1 MNKTRNLIIISLSSI
16 LLAQG
21 INPLTWSPVEEDN
34 RFIQQ
39 VWGQVCNGTGILNSD
54 TDVCNTQWGQHQL
67 EIDIDNDGDNDFIA
81 KVYEDWHTGFQGL
94 GVFKN
99 VYNEDSNNVFVLD
112 SIYRQCGSHGG
123 ISAGYFNDDEFID
136 IYFSTGGYHGPEW
149 MLPDL
154 DCLEQ
159 DFFYLGTSTGE
170 FLQDTLDNS
179 LPTQDSFWIEGF
191 RQDVFDVNNDGI
203 DEIIA
208 SYYFTNSGEYNIA
221 ILSYNEG
228 IQNFDTLDVINPLG
242 VGVPADESGGR
253 VFEWKTADLNG
264 DGWNDMIVTTQM
276 DTDEFWINDIYAY
289 WGDGNGLNFD
299 SPTLLASI
307 PALYG
312 ALSMV
317 GDEESLTPLDYDS
330 NGDDEILMWFA
341 LFNSNLDYATIPI
354 DSLPQAELRLYD
366 LQGDT
371 LIDITDDAFFEGD
384 NNDFNSQGNGVFIK
398 DLNNDG
404 VDDILFSTTWCL
416 EKVNISG
423 VDPGSP
429 GSMGDNECASFA
441 LNLDGKFHLYEVEP
455 TGAGPEEQTIQ
466 QFSIE
471 LDNYENDTFIYLDF
485 YDQTYDCS
493 AGNDLSDP
501 DWFPEDW
508 PAQIWH
514 YSNQVEKIMLNS
526 NIDSTNADT
535 IQTLA
540 WVSDIVA
547 DIYRVQLSLDNFGED
562 VVLDTLITDTLIII
576 DSLLPESNY
585 SVRVRGEN
593 EAGQGLWSDTL
604 NFTTIFLESDKEK
617 SFLPK
622 KFALHQNFPN
632 PFNPITTLRYDL
644 PEDSFVKITVYDIL
658 GNVVNNI
665 LNQKEESG
673 YKLVQWNAIN
683 NQGQPVSAGLYLYS
697 IEAGEF
703 RKTKKM
709 ILLK

>member
-1 MNKTRNLIIISLSSI
+1 MKKYLFIV
-16 LLAQG
+16 LLVGVCFGQG
-21 INPLTWSPVEEDN
+21 INPLKWYQVHEDN

-39 VWGQVCNGTGILNSD
+39 AWFRVCNGTDIQNSD
-54 TDVCNTQWGQHQL
+54 GEQCGLQWGQHQL

-154 DCLEQ
+154 NCLEQ

-179 LPTQDSFWIEGF
+179 LPIQDSFWIEGF

-208 SYYFTNSGEYNIA
+208 SYYFTNSGEYNIT

-228 IQNFDTLDVINPLG
+228 LQNFDTLDVINPLG
-242 VGVPADESGGR
+242 VGVSADESGGR

-289 WGDGNGLNFD
+289 WGNENGLNFD

-341 LFNSNLDYATIPI
+341 LFEESEYATLPI
-354 DSLPQAELRLYD
+354 DSIPQAELRLYD

-371 LIDITDDAFFEGD
+371 LIDITEDAFFTGD
-384 NNDFNSQGNGVFIK
+384 NNDFNEPGNGVFIK

-423 VDPGSP
+423 VDPGRP
-429 GSMGDNECASFA
+429 GSMGNNECASFA
-441 LNLDGKFHLYEVEP
+441 LNLDGKFHLYEVES

-485 YDQTYDCS
+485 YDKTYDCS
-493 AGNDLSDP
+493 AGNDLSNP

-508 PAQIWH
+508 PSQIWH
-514 YSNQVEKIMLNS
+514 YSNQVDKINFNS

-535 IQTLA
+535 IQTIS
-540 WVSDIVA
+540 WESDIIA
-547 DIYRVQLSLDNFGED
+547 DAYRVQLSLDD
-562 VVLDTLITDTLIII
+562 LDFIVDTIITDTMIVI
-576 DSLLPESNY
+576 DGLLPENEY
-585 SVRVRGEN
+585 YIRVRGEN
-593 EAGQGLWSDTL
+593 EAGEGLWSDSL
-604 NFTTIFLESDKEK
+604 IFTTISLESDKEK
-617 SFLPK
+617 RFLPN
-622 KFALHQNFPN
+622 KFSLHQNYPN
-632 PFNPITTLRYDL
+632 PFNPTTSLRYDL
-644 PEDSFVKITVYDIL
+644 PNDGLVNITIYNMMGRIVKTL
-658 GNVVNNI
+658 VNGS
-665 LNQKEESG
+665 QTAGFKS
-673 YKLVQWNAIN
+673 VQWNATN
-683 NQGQPVSAGLYLYS
+683 NQGEPVSAAVYLYT
-697 IEAGEF
+697 IQAGEF
-703 RKTKKM
+703 RQTKKM
-709 ILLK
+709 VLLK

>member
-1 MNKTRNLIIISLSSI
+1 
-16 LLAQG
+16 
-21 INPLTWSPVEEDN
+21 
-34 RFIQQ
+34 
-39 VWGQVCNGTGILNSD
+39 
-54 TDVCNTQWGQHQL
+54 
-67 EIDIDNDGDNDFIA
+67 
-81 KVYEDWHTGFQGL
+81 
-94 GVFKN
+94 
-99 VYNEDSNNVFVLD
+99 
-112 SIYRQCGSHGG
+112 
-123 ISAGYFNDDEFID
+123 
-136 IYFSTGGYHGPEW
+136 
-149 MLPDL
+149 
-154 DCLEQ
+154 
-159 DFFYLGTSTGE
+159 
-170 FLQDTLDNS
+170 
-179 LPTQDSFWIEGF
+179 
-191 RQDVFDVNNDGI
+191 
-203 DEIIA
+203 
-208 SYYFTNSGEYNIA
+208 
-221 ILSYNEG
+221 
-228 IQNFDTLDVINPLG
+228 
-242 VGVPADESGGR
+242 
-253 VFEWKTADLNG
+253 
-264 DGWNDMIVTTQM
+264 
-276 DTDEFWINDIYAY
+276 
-289 WGDGNGLNFD
+289 
-299 SPTLLASI
+299 
-307 PALYG
+307 
-312 ALSMV
+312 
-317 GDEESLTPLDYDS
+317 
-330 NGDDEILMWFA
+330 
-341 LFNSNLDYATIPI
+341 
-354 DSLPQAELRLYD
+354 LYD

>member
-1 MNKTRNLIIISLSSI
+1 MKRLIVSFLFIYTCLT
-16 LLAQG
+16 AQG
-21 INPLTWSPVEEDN
+21 INPLIWSPVEEDN

-54 TDVCNTQWGQHQL
+54 TDNCNTQWGQHQL

-99 VYNEDSNNVFVLD
+99 VYNEDSNNVFILD

-179 LPTQDSFWIEGF
+179 LPTQESFWIEGF
-191 RQDVFDVNNDGI
+191 LQDVFDVNNDGI

-208 SYYFTNSGEYNIA
+208 SYYFTNTGETNIA

-228 IQNFDTLDVINPLG
+228 IQNFDTLDVINPLT
-242 VGVPADESGGR
+242 DESDGR
-253 VFEWKTADLNG
+253 VLEWKTADLNG
-264 DGWNDMIVTTQM
+264 DSWNDMIVTTRM
-276 DTDEFWINDIYAY
+276 NTDEFWINDIYAY
-289 WGDGNGLNFD
+289 WGDENGLNFD

-317 GDEESLTPLDYDS
+317 GDEESLTPMDYDS
-330 NGDDEILMWFA
+330 NGDSELLIWYA
-341 LFNSNLDYATIPI
+341 LFSSSEYATIPI

-384 NNDFNSQGNGVFIK
+384 NNDFNEPGNGVFIK

-404 VDDILFSTTWCL
+404 VDDILFSNTWCL

-423 VDPGSP
+423 VDPDPP
-429 GSMGDNECASFA
+429 GSMGDNKCSTFA
-441 LNLDGKFHLYEVEP
+441 LNLDGKFHLYGVEP
-455 TGAGPEEQTIQ
+455 TGAGLEEVGIQ

-471 LDNYENDTFIYLDF
+471 LDNYENDLIIYLDF

-514 YSNQVEKIMLNS
+514 YSIPNVSLVEHNS
-526 NIDSTNADT
+526 
-535 IQTLA
+535 
-540 WVSDIVA
+540 
-547 DIYRVQLSLDNFGED
+547 
-562 VVLDTLITDTLIII
+562 
-576 DSLLPESNY
+576 LPN
-585 SVRVRGEN
+585 
-593 EAGQGLWSDTL
+593 
-604 NFTTIFLESDKEK
+604 
-617 SFLPK
+617 
-622 KFALHQNFPN
+622 KFILHQNYPN

-644 PEDSFVKITVYDIL
+644 PEHSYVNVTVYDMIGREVRTL
-658 GNVVNNI
+658 VNTTQDAGFKSVI
-665 LNQKEESG
+665 
-673 YKLVQWNAIN
+673 WDATN
-683 NQGQPVSAGLYLYS
+683 NQGNPVSAGVYLYQ
-697 IEAGEF
+697 IQAGEF
-703 RKTKKM
+703 VQTKKM
-709 ILLK
+709 VLLK